1 MRGSG
6 RSARRHVGDVY
17 DESGC
22 LLFCYSC
29 LSCRFLWLLVFMDSN
44 YAFMYL
50 FVFEYA
56 LHCNK
61 YLSFNI
67 KPLNIYIKLLC
78 SSQ

>member
-6 RSARRHVGDVY
+6 GSARRPVGDVY

-44 YAFMYL
+44 YGFMYL
-50 FVFEYA
+50 FVFEYVFVI
-56 LHCNK
+56 NM
-61 YLSFNI
+61 F
-67 KPLNIYIKLLC
+67 PLI
-78 SSQ
+78 